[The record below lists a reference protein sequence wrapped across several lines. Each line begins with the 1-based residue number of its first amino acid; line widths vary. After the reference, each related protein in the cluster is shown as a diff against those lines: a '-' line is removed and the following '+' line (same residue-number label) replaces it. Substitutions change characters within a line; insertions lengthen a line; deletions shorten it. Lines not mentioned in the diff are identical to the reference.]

1 MNRVYNKD
9 CFYIN
14 EKKNII
20 MKNSLVIK
28 TLEQY
33 QLVQYVSQEGK
44 VHFKDVYQQL
54 VARRF
59 NQEVQDF
66 EVSSYLSVKIH
77 EEWTNKFK
85 LLKKMTQSKLYS
97 HHY

>member
-33 QLVQYVSQEGK
+33 QLVQYVNQEGK

-59 NQEVQDF
+59 NQEV
-66 EVSSYLSVKIH
+66 
-77 EEWTNKFK
+77 
-85 LLKKMTQSKLYS
+85 
-97 HHY
+97 